1 MKSRIAPSCHQRPLS
16 LNILWSTDMKHE
28 VLRSMSV
35 DQLWAL
41 HEEIV
46 AKLSLKIEAEKRE
59 LERSLARLQNKPNM
73 RRPYPKVRPKYRNP
87 EMPSETW
94 SGRGRQPRWVDA
106 QLRSGKKFDEL
117 LIAQTH

>member
-1 MKSRIAPSCHQRPLS
+1 M
-16 LNILWSTDMKHE
+16 WGTDMKHE
-28 VLRSMSV
+28 ELRSMSV

-46 AKLSLKIEAEKRE
+46 AKLSQKIEAEKRV
-59 LERSLARLQNKPNM
+59 LERRLALLQGTPENKSND
-73 RRPYPKVRPKYRNP
+73 RRPYLKVRPKYRNP

-117 LIAQTH
+117 LFAQTH

>member
-1 MKSRIAPSCHQRPLS
+1 
-16 LNILWSTDMKHE
+16 MKHE
-28 VLRSMSV
+28 LLRSMSV

-59 LERSLARLQNKPNM
+59 LERSLARLQNKPNV
-73 RRPYPKVRPKYRNP
+73 RRSYPKVRPKYRNP